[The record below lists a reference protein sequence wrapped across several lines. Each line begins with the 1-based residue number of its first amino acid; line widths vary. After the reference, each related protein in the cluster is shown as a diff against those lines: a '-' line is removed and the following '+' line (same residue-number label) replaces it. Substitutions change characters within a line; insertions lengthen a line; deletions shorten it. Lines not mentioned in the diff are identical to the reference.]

1 LEGVEGAR
9 KRMSGARAFYINVSR
24 AKDHVQIVTDDRAG
38 WMETLGVRK
47 SGPATAHDALM
58 PEPERDQARRIWAMG
73 QAASKTA
80 IGRAYLRSNGLSGS
94 PVTARIIPPT
104 RKFPEPHLA
113 LPVFDGNGKP
123 AGLTMVPLR
132 PGSGD
137 VDRGAERRIVTDGAQ
152 AALVQKSRNGE
163 TLVVA
168 TLEEALSAARKYPTS
183 GILLKTGDAAPS
195 PQLLKVSGGL
205 EPLAGAAVEEVV
217 RSLQSPPPVPDEPVT
232 PAAPAGIGDAT
243 IRDLVRQD
251 AHQPDVPDA
260 PEVQSSV
267 RDGRAD
273 VAAEEKLAAD
283 LSRAVPQ
290 EAADIEQPVDPVAKP
305 AVDET
310 DLAGRVLEGSRQAY
324 PEVRMQEESR
334 EQPVPSGKGESEL
347 ATELAAGSR
356 TDKEIA
362 AGISMPA
369 QHEGP
374 ERLPPEL
381 SHEPSRNIQK
391 ER

>member
-1 LEGVEGAR
+1 
-9 KRMSGARAFYINVSR
+9 
-24 AKDHVQIVTDDRAG
+24 
-38 WMETLGVRK
+38 METFGVRK
-47 SGPATAHDALM
+47 NGPATAHDALM

-132 PGSGD
+132 PGSGE

-195 PQLLKVSGGL
+195 PQLLRVSGGL
-205 EPLAGAAVEEVV
+205 EPLAGAAVEEAV

-232 PAAPAGIGDAT
+232 PAAPAGIGDET

-251 AHQPDVPDA
+251 VHQPDVPDA
-260 PEVQSSV
+260 PEVQISV

-324 PEVRMQEESR
+324 PEVRMPEESR